1 MAKLRISARP
11 TSGFGYCQPEQEVE
25 VEVVPTQLLAEKAIA
40 AAIPAPAP
48 TLEQQQVVAVT
59 PEYIHAVAV
68 HAAIQA
74 RADSSPVGEAGAA
87 RPPEE
92 AALLLEAVPSLL
104 IPQLAPTAEPE
115 PETPAPSSSSGN
127 IIVGNPVE

>member
-1 MAKLRISARP
+1 MAKLRISTRP

-25 VEVVPTQLLAEKAIA
+25 VEVVPTQLLAEQAIA

-48 TLEQQQVVAVT
+48 TLEQQQVVAAT

-68 HAAIQA
+68 HAAIHA
-74 RADSSPVGEAGAA
+74 KADSLSAGEASAD
-87 RPPEE
+87 RQLEE
-92 AALLLEAVPSLL
+92 AAVPASEQE
-104 IPQLAPTAEPE
+104 PAPTAEPV
-115 PETPAPSSSSGN
+115 PETTAPSSSSGN